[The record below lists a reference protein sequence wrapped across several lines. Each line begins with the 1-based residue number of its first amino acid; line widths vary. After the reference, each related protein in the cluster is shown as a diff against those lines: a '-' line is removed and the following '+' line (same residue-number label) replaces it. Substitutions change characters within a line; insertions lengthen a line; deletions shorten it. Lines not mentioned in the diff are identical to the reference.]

1 MRKLVIT
8 PVQNRKSKRSLL
20 TKTAHLLLFSVATVG
35 TSIGQSSLPASNMFV
50 AQKAESAALPPYV
63 VYRHFLTWINQL
75 DKTATASGTSDPY
88 QFAAPFSRANLQHQH
103 LDILRNAA
111 HRFDADLQA
120 HQARAQRV
128 IDLYRKQA
136 KEALAQGKAL
146 PSAPPEI
153 HNLELERTALLIHHY
168 ATLRTALGPD
178 VSAQLDKYLGY
189 EFAPHIKLRRIT
201 APTAPAQA
209 IQ

>member
-1 MRKLVIT
+1 MKLVI
-8 PVQNRKSKRSLL
+8 KIIF
-20 TKTAHLLLFSVATVG
+20 LFVVPTILGNA
-35 TSIGQSSLPASNMFV
+35 QSSTTGLAPIMGAQPAKLNP
-50 AQKAESAALPPYV
+50 LPPYA
-63 VYRHFLTWINQL
+63 VYRHFLVWVNQL
-75 DKTATASGTSDPY
+75 DKTATASGASDPY

-103 LDILRNAA
+103 LDILRDAA
-111 HRFDADLQA
+111 HRFDTDLQA
-120 HQARAQRV
+120 HQARAQGV
-128 IDLYRKQA
+128 ITRYRKQA

-146 PSAPPEI
+146 PSAPPEV
-153 HNLELERTALLIHHY
+153 HELELERTALLIHHY